1 MAKASVVTPE
11 RFATGFTYQDYI
23 AQVKVN
29 KEQFQAYYASGQLTS
44 DDAEFFRKAS
54 RVSGGIG
61 KILVLGEDWCPDV
74 LRGLPVAARI
84 AEAAGIELRMFPRD
98 KNLDIMNEFLNHGEF
113 MSIPVLVFYTKDL
126 KQICHWIERPAIA
139 SRDTAQIQEQ
149 IKKEM
154 PTATEQELRTALRPR
169 MTGKYPEWQ
178 KASVQEM
185 RQMLAEKLALK

>member
-1 MAKASVVTPE
+1 MVKPSVVTPE
-11 RFATGFTYQDYI
+11 RFAIGFTYQDYI

-29 KEQFQAYYASGQLTS
+29 KEQFQTYYASGQLTH

-54 RVSGGIG
+54 RASDGIG

-74 LRGLPVAARI
+74 MRGLPVAARI
-84 AEAAGIELRMFPRD
+84 AEAAGVELRIFPRD
-98 KNLDIMNEFLNHGEF
+98 TNLDIMNEFLNHGEF
-113 MSIPVLVFYTKDL
+113 MSIPVVVFYTKNM

-139 SRDTAQIQEQ
+139 SQDMAQIQEQ
-149 IKKEM
+149 VKKEM
-154 PTATEQELRTALRPR
+154 PAATDQEFRNALRPR
-169 MTGKYPEWQ
+169 MVGKYPAWQ

>member
-1 MAKASVVTPE
+1 MAKASVVTAE
-11 RFATGFTYQDYI
+11 RFATGFTYQDYV

-29 KEQFQAYYASGQLTS
+29 KEQFQTYYASGQLTP
-44 DDAEFFRKAS
+44 DDAEFFREAS
-54 RVSGGIG
+54 RASDGIG

-98 KNLDIMNEFLNHGEF
+98 KNLDIMNEFLNRGEF
-113 MSIPVLVFYTKDL
+113 MSIPVMVFYTKDM
-126 KQICHWIERPAIA
+126 KQICHWIERPADA
-139 SRDTAQIQEQ
+139 TRDMAQIQEQ

-154 PTATEQELRTALRPR
+154 PTATEQELRAALRPR
-169 MTGKYPEWQ
+169 MTGRYPAWQ